1 MDTTATSAYMGDCD
15 NATGSATDAARKET
29 STPPTHRMPQLS
41 KRVARQFANAARYAR
56 LRIGTGIG
64 CVTSTGVLVRDA
76 YGRSSYTVDVD
87 VEGMEH
93 SEVVRRMYVADRALL
108 AKGVRAATKAF
119 AIQTHAKEVLVLTA
133 LTSVIAGLIAFSLT
147 PNMAIADFAI
157 YSLLASL
164 PILMGANAALLA
176 LTCLGVSRIRR
187 ALELDKAAD
196 VIVRAR
202 QLGNYTSMVPITR
215 AVAEDDELLRY
226 VCSERDSDGMMLSTY
241 GSGGG
246 GSDNALDIDA
256 LVNADAVDA
265 DSSHDIVRQTIG
277 YALSGC
283 HYLASNLMDDGL
295 RYAEEQPLRNLSTS
309 RVDEMLQEA
318 FDEVTD
324 ALSRREESADAAERL
339 AVERER
345 TIPVVFECD
354 NYASFGMCS
363 YDPDGRMS
371 NEIMISS
378 DALVSP
384 SSTMDTLSHEILH
397 TLEECQGSSDDAHGE
412 AFKRYAQI
420 IREETGGRIDIT
432 PYYETEPLCIRDEQ
446 LYHYDIDKLACYDRD
461 MYEYVR
467 WCQSVL
473 KRIEKYVGRTVR
485 YFDSQLTIEGII
497 DTGWCNTQIVASDGD
512 GNAYRCGVDFAVS
525 LLGSGD
531 VIRSRPVLETCAYD
545 ALC

>member
-1 MDTTATSAYMGDCD
+1 M
-15 NATGSATDAARKET
+15 
-29 STPPTHRMPQLS
+29 PPLS
-41 KRVARQFANAARYAR
+41 KRIARQLVNMMRYSR

-87 VEGMEH
+87 VDGMEH
-93 SEVVRRMYVADRALL
+93 SEVIRRMYVADRALL
-108 AKGVRAATKAF
+108 AKGVRAVTKAF

-133 LTSVIAGLIAFSLT
+133 ITSFIAGLIAFALT
-147 PNMAIADFAI
+147 PGMAIADFAI

-164 PILMGANAALLA
+164 PVLMGANAALLA

-196 VIVRAR
+196 VTVRAR
-202 QLGNYTSMVPITR
+202 QLGNYTSMIPITR

-241 GSGGG
+241 GSDG
-246 GSDNALDIDA
+246 GSADDALDIESV
-256 LVNADAVDA
+256 VNADAVDA
-265 DSSHDIVRQTIG
+265 DEASDTACQTIG

-283 HYLASNLMDDGL
+283 QYLASNLMDDGL
-295 RYAEEQPLRNLSTS
+295 RYAEEQPLHGLSTR
-309 RVDEMLQEA
+309 RVDEMLQES

-339 AVERER
+339 AAERER

-363 YDPDGRMS
+363 YDPDGRLS

-397 TLEECQGSSDDAHGE
+397 TLEECQGASDDAHGE

-420 IREETGGRIDIT
+420 VREETSRRT
-432 PYYETEPLCIRDEQ
+432 TRRSLCAYETSSSPTTT
-446 LYHYDIDKLACYDRD
+446 
-461 MYEYVR
+461 
-467 WCQSVL
+467 S
-473 KRIEKYVGRTVR
+473 
-485 YFDSQLTIEGII
+485 
-497 DTGWCNTQIVASDGD
+497 TG
-512 GNAYRCGVDFAVS
+512 
-525 LLGSGD
+525 
-531 VIRSRPVLETCAYD
+531 
-545 ALC
+545 